1 MADYKYNHFVFQS
14 YLKNWEDVKK
24 HNHIWLYNKKNMC
37 FSDRPAKNV
46 LGKDYLYSMDYSLYY
61 PFLPEKPLTA
71 EDLSTI
77 FEPLDQYYVVYEG
90 HELTTSEL
98 LAVNFPNYD
107 KWKISYNNGLELPI
121 KTKNHIKSLILTK
134 KIPSVEKYLGT
145 IENNWQVV
153 VQKIIDFSR
162 AFINQDNDLCQKLID
177 SFDLE
182 DLYNYI
188 VLQFIRTPKYLGII
202 ERLSTEIFEISI
214 LKEFPPD
221 KLIPSTPAKTI
232 FIRDLKN
239 RNKSVLSKIFN
250 QICAEIIIEDGP
262 QFFYT
267 SDNPVTL
274 LKANNNEYSLFMPI
288 TPKIVVFI
296 NNNQSKKLLLR
307 KNLPTSKVEEINSLI
322 IDNACEVFISN
333 QEIKIPG
340 FVRKN

>member
-1 MADYKYNHFVFQS
+1 MANYKYNHFVFQS
-14 YLKNWEDVKK
+14 YLKNWEDIKN
-24 HNHIWLYNKKNMC
+24 HNHIWLYNKKDLY
-37 FSDRPAKNV
+37 FTDRPAKNV
-46 LGKDYLYSMDYSLYY
+46 LGKDYLYSMDYSFFN

-90 HELTTSEL
+90 DELTTTEL
-98 LAVNFPNYD
+98 LAANFPNYD

-134 KIPSVEKYLGT
+134 KISSVEKFLGT
-145 IENNWQVV
+145 IENNWHVV
-153 VQKIIDFSR
+153 VQNIIDFSR
-162 AFINQDNDLCQKLID
+162 AFINEDNDLCQKLID

-182 DLYNYI
+182 NLYNYI
-188 VLQFIRTPKYLGII
+188 VLQFIRTPKYLEII
-202 ERLSTEIFEISI
+202 EKLSTEIFEISI

-221 KLIPSTPAKTI
+221 KLKPSTPAKTI

-239 RNKSVLSKIFN
+239 RDKSVLSEVFN
-250 QICAEIIIEDGP
+250 QFSAEIIIEDGP
-262 QFFYT
+262 KKFYT

-274 LKANNNEYSLFMPI
+274 LKTNSNEYSLFMPI

-296 NNNQSKKLLLR
+296 NNIQSKKIILR
-307 KNLPTSKVEEINSLI
+307 KNLPTSKVEEINSMI

-333 QEIKIPG
+333 QEIKFPG